1 MLALPLRSVASPALP
16 NSAPP
21 QVLSQFI
28 KYPTMVQNQISHP
41 GTESAEQ
48 SLIRFRNP
56 FSWEPDR
63 VQPSRGPSRDLNRG
77 LITKKS
83 PTSVYHTMQNMH
95 KRSPLC
101 LPWVIVVFC
110 SNFKVNKASLVI
122 VLKIFLKPYITVI
135 FVYFSL
141 TPHCIRVVHLR
152 GPEHQI
158 SPTCV
163 TVPTTPLQSSCYSA
177 TALISDHIVELHQ

>member
-28 KYPTMVQNQISHP
+28 KYPTMVQNQICHH

-56 FSWEPDR
+56 FSWEHDR
-63 VQPSRGPSRDLNRG
+63 AQPSRGPSRDWSSKNRG

-95 KRSPLC
+95 KRSPLR
-101 LPWVIVVFC
+101 LSSVIVVFC

-122 VLKIFLKPYITVI
+122 VLKIFLKPYIFVI
-135 FVYFSL
+135 FVDL
-141 TPHCIRVVHLR
+141 
-152 GPEHQI
+152 
-158 SPTCV
+158 
-163 TVPTTPLQSSCYSA
+163 
-177 TALISDHIVELHQ
+177 

>member
-1 MLALPLRSVASPALP
+1 MRCHFARSPRQHFQTLRLHRFSH
-16 NSAPP
+16 NSSNIPP
-21 QVLSQFI
+21 WFIKYPII
-28 KYPTMVQNQISHP
+28 KYPTMVQNQISHH
-41 GTESAEQ
+41 GTKSAEQ

-95 KRSPLC
+95 KRSPMR
-101 LPWVIVVFC
+101 LPSVIVVFC

-122 VLKIFLKPYITVI
+122 VLKIFLKPYISVI
-135 FVYFSL
+135 FVNL
-141 TPHCIRVVHLR
+141 
-152 GPEHQI
+152 
-158 SPTCV
+158 
-163 TVPTTPLQSSCYSA
+163 
-177 TALISDHIVELHQ
+177 